1 MLKSVAVRDYMTSAM
16 ITLAPE
22 TDVVEAAQ
30 TMLEYRLTGAPV
42 IDDHNRLVGY
52 LSEKD
57 CLHTVLSAIY
67 HGDLGDIVMD
77 RMTKEVRTV
86 HPDDSIAD
94 VAERFLKDN
103 CRMYPVI
110 EKSQLVGMISRQ
122 SILKA
127 LQYIGV
133 NWD

>member
-42 IDDHNRLVGY
+42 LDDHNRLVGY

-67 HGDLGDIVMD
+67 HGDLGDRVMD
-77 RMTKEVRTV
+77 RMTKEVKTC

-94 VAERFLKDN
+94 VAERFLQDN
-103 CRMYPVI
+103 CRMYPVVQ
-110 EKSQLVGMISRQ
+110 KSQLVGMISRQ

-133 NWD
+133 NWE

>member
-1 MLKSVAVRDYMTSAM
+1 MIKSVTVRDYMTSAM
-16 ITLAPE
+16 ITLRPE

-30 TMLEYRLTGAPV
+30 TMMEYRLTGAAV
-42 IDDHNRLVGY
+42 LDDHNRLVGF

-57 CLHTVLSAIY
+57 CLHTVLTAIY
-67 HGDLGDIVMD
+67 HGDLGDQVVD
-77 RMTKEVRTV
+77 RMSKEVRTV

-103 CRMYPVI
+103 CRMYPVV

-127 LQYIGV
+127 LHYFSKG
-133 NWD
+133 

>member
-1 MLKSVAVRDYMTSAM
+1 MIKSVHVRDYMTSAM
-16 ITLAPE
+16 ITLKPQ
-22 TDVVEAAQ
+22 TDIVEAAQ

-42 IDDHNRLVGY
+42 LDDHNRLVGFI
-52 LSEKD
+52 SEKD

-67 HGDLGDIVMD
+67 HGDLGHRVMD
-77 RMTKEVRTV
+77 LMTKEVKTV
-86 HPDDSIAD
+86 HPDDNIAD

-103 CRMYPVI
+103 CRMYPVM

-127 LQYIGV
+127 IQFVGRK
-133 NWD
+133 D

>member
-1 MLKSVAVRDYMTSAM
+1 MLKSVTVRDYMTSAM
-16 ITLAPE
+16 ITLKPE
-22 TDVVEAAQ
+22 IDVLEAAQ
-30 TMLEYRLTGAPV
+30 TMLEYRLTGAAV

-67 HGDLGDIVMD
+67 HGDLGDRVMD
-77 RMTKEVRTV
+77 RMTKDVRTV

-103 CRMYPVI
+103 NRMYPVM
-110 EKSQLVGMISRQ
+110 EKDRLVGMISRQ

-133 NWD
+133 NWN

>member
-1 MLKSVAVRDYMTSAM
+1 MLKSVTVRDYMTSAM
-16 ITLAPE
+16 ITVAPE

-42 IDDHNRLVGY
+42 LDDHNRLIGY

-67 HGDLGDIVMD
+67 HGDLGDRVMD
-77 RMTKEVRTV
+77 RMTKEVKTV

-94 VAERFLKDN
+94 VAERFLKDS
-103 CRMYPVI
+103 CRMYPVV

-133 NWD
+133 N